1 MLSLTRRGSG
11 TIAAK
16 HVKGRLKTTMR
27 VLCSSPY
34 CYISPPIRRIYP
46 SCQDVCFLSSSTQQ
60 HDDNPTLSIS
70 RTNNNNTKVKTFPS
84 RNHGPR
90 PIQQPASNPHIKNN
104 TTPKDNS
111 HDTGTAAGA
120 SIPRRYVEATNE
132 LVGNQTAKWTI
143 EDWMLADSTLKG
155 WSQQPH
161 VSSTSV
167 QLCWDLLERMVL
179 EAEREQKRK
188 HHPRKQQQHHSLP
201 PKRFNTTTHKLT
213 TRHLNFA
220 VDHWR
225 IASRYRNRLDARIW
239 SAPQVLVRIE
249 DYSSRIPSLCPDHK
263 TWTMLM
269 AVQTKQNPVLAPA
282 FCRHVLQRMTISA
295 PLSLLSPSSAFTAT
309 KTTTAAATTMTVPS
323 TTLRPNASVLT
334 QVMDAYVKSGDP
346 EAPMA
351 VQSIFDYMV
360 EQSATATTSQYK
372 NEISPTEHSLTRLLQ
387 AWVLGGGGGGGVRIP
402 GSTGNPSKD
411 SSQYTKL
418 ALEKMGDSLH
428 YMLQATKNIPGTLPS
443 SLFLNLVL
451 NACLEKTKSSSQE
464 FTISYATMVPLADA
478 LLTRVYDE
486 SGINHPKLAPDGKAY
501 ADMIT
506 LWSKSKL
513 PEAPEKAE
521 QWLKRMKEASAEEGE
536 DHVSPPRASLYTN
549 VISAWESS
557 GRPEAPY
564 HGEALWKEIVS
575 QQQASGKMMDQH
587 MDQHP
592 TKTLE
597 AGYHLL
603 LSLWSKSA
611 LPEAPQKASELLKD
625 RITQSQC
632 GKVTIVPSCRDFV
645 TVISAWSKKS
655 RSDKEAAYKAQE
667 LLEILWNEYDSKR
680 LSDSL
685 NDVPFNATIQAWA
698 NSGLPEAWTKVQEL
712 ILRMKHE
719 SERNPSVGPT
729 IVTVWSA
736 LQALRGGVI
745 DAKDNG
751 EETKNVSSVAA
762 RNATSLLEFIDNEGS
777 NTNMTL
783 RGQIYDHILRLWS
796 ESEDP
801 DAPFQAQSIL
811 DNLVLQEPKQ
821 SRRFDSTM
829 ACFCHVLECWR
840 KRADNPEASNHMIK
854 LLKKMRNETDL
865 MYNYNINGSS
875 AAVKR
880 LTAYVHI
887 LRAWAN
893 SGLPQ
898 GTDEAKAIL
907 ELMLTQSKT
916 VPEYD
921 AKIEDWFRILIRG
934 LVRVG
939 RLDQAEHVFRHVM
952 PALLKETGWD
962 NNYSPTAS
970 FYGELVEAWSK
981 SNLPGASDR
990 ARKVLEEMIDL
1001 YEAGSERVKP
1011 SAIYFAPVI
1020 TRYAD
1025 QGDINMVEQL
1035 CDRLQVLRYN
1045 SLDDQDCVDFLPNG
1059 EILAALSTAGGDRA
1073 AREAAV
1079 LHLVLERARVTNG
1092 VGPSNELPSNAAFD
1106 SVLDSLS
1113 KSGLPSAG
1121 QLAETILLKLQ
1132 ELHDD
1137 GSRLDKPNFA
1147 TFQKVIACWTESEME
1162 GASRRAEEILQ
1173 LAEELYEA
1181 GDNNELKPTFEGYM
1195 SVVDAVSH
1203 SYDSDAPE
1211 RILRHM
1217 RKMQQ
1222 LSKADDTN
1230 VLLDGRPH
1238 AALARAYSLGGR
1250 NDAAL
1255 LAQKVVD
1262 ETPEALRSTDLYN
1275 SLIRAQGGDSNRA
1288 EAILDE
1294 MQKAF
1299 LRGNELIKPN
1309 TESFNNVILA
1319 WSKSGSP
1326 MAAWRADGIFQRM
1339 AELSVGGRLDV
1350 RPNGTTFD
1358 LVIATLANDWGSD
1371 SAAKVDRYLEL
1382 LKELYESG
1390 ERDCVPSVTS
1400 YTEAIRAWGDHTDDP
1415 RAVLRAKALLDEMHE
1430 LAKSGIHSAKPD
1442 RHTYAVFLKALAL
1455 SSVSD
1460 KAQLAED
1467 VVLSMK
1473 ENNVEL
1479 DHTALT
1485 HLYHSMSGGFPS
1497 SSWTVRPEGSAEFPS
1512 AMSPRKEKNVSSLLV
1527 EDQYKS

>member
-1 MLSLTRRGSG
+1 
-11 TIAAK
+11 
-16 HVKGRLKTTMR
+16 
-27 VLCSSPY
+27 
-34 CYISPPIRRIYP
+34 
-46 SCQDVCFLSSSTQQ
+46 
-60 HDDNPTLSIS
+60 
-70 RTNNNNTKVKTFPS
+70 
-84 RNHGPR
+84 
-90 PIQQPASNPHIKNN
+90 
-104 TTPKDNS
+104 
-111 HDTGTAAGA
+111 
-120 SIPRRYVEATNE
+120 
-132 LVGNQTAKWTI
+132 
-143 EDWMLADSTLKG
+143 
-155 WSQQPH
+155 
-161 VSSTSV
+161 
-167 QLCWDLLERMVL
+167 
-179 EAEREQKRK
+179 
-188 HHPRKQQQHHSLP
+188 
-201 PKRFNTTTHKLT
+201 
-213 TRHLNFA
+213 
-220 VDHWR
+220 
-225 IASRYRNRLDARIW
+225 
-239 SAPQVLVRIE
+239 
-249 DYSSRIPSLCPDHK
+249 
-263 TWTMLM
+263 MLM

-282 FCRHVLQRMTISA
+282 FCRNVLQRITISA
-295 PLSLLSPSSAFTAT
+295 PLSLSSSPTSTAT
-309 KTTTAAATTMTVPS
+309 KATAATTTTVPS
-323 TTLRPNASVLT
+323 ITLRPNASVLT

-351 VQSIFDYMV
+351 VQSIFEYMI
-360 EQSATATTSQYK
+360 EQSATSTTIQYK

-387 AWVLGGGGGGGVRIP
+387 AWVLGGGGGFRIL
-402 GSTGNPSKD
+402 GKNGNPSKD
-411 SSQYTKL
+411 SSEYNIL

-428 YMLQATKNIPGTLPS
+428 YMLQATKNIPGTLPNS
-443 SLFLNLVL
+443 VFLNLVL

-464 FTISYATMVPLADA
+464 SSISYATIVPLADA

-521 QWLKRMKEASAEEGE
+521 QWLKRMKQASAEEGE

-564 HGEALWKEIVS
+564 HGEALWKEMMS
-575 QQQASGKMMDQH
+575 QQASGKMI
-587 MDQHP
+587 DQHP
-592 TKTLE
+592 TKTWE
-597 AGYHLL
+597 AGHHLL

-625 RITQSQC
+625 MVTQSQC
-632 GKVTIVPSCRDFV
+632 GNVTMVPSCRDFV
-645 TVISAWSKKS
+645 AAISAWSKKS
-655 RSDKEAAYKAQE
+655 RSDKEAACKAQE
-667 LLEILWNEYDSKR
+667 LLEILWNEYESKR
-680 LSDSL
+680 LNDSL

-698 NSGLPEAWTKVQEL
+698 NSGLPQAWTKVQEL
-712 ILRMKHE
+712 ILRMKQE

-736 LQALRGGVI
+736 LQALRGGAL
-745 DAKDNG
+745 DNKDNG
-751 EETKNVSSVAA
+751 DGTKNVSFVAA
-762 RNATSLLEFIDNEGS
+762 QKATSLLEFMDNEGS

-783 RGQIYDHILRLWS
+783 RGQIYGYVLCLWS

-811 DNLVLQEPKQ
+811 DNLVLQEPRQ
-821 SRRFDSTM
+821 SRRFESTM

-840 KRADNPEASNHMIK
+840 KHADKSEASNHMIQ
-854 LLKKMRNETDL
+854 LLENMRNETDR
-865 MYNYNINGSS
+865 MYNYNSS
-875 AAVKR
+875 SSAVKR
-880 LTAYVHI
+880 PTAYVHV

-898 GTDEAKAIL
+898 GADEAKAIL

-916 VPEYD
+916 VPEYY
-921 AKIEDWFRILIRG
+921 AKIEDWFLILIRG

-939 RLDQAEHVFRHVM
+939 HLDQAENVFRHVM
-952 PALLKETGWD
+952 PCLLKETGWD
-962 NNYSPTAS
+962 KNYSPTAS
-970 FYGELVEAWSK
+970 LYGELVEAWSK
-981 SNLPGASDR
+981 SYLPGASDR
-990 ARKVLEEMIDL
+990 ALELLEEMIDL
-1001 YEAGSERVKP
+1001 YEGGSERVKP
-1011 SAIYFAPVI
+1011 SAIYFAPLI

-1025 QGDINMVEQL
+1025 QGDVNMVEQL

-1079 LHLVLERARVTNG
+1079 LHLVLERARLTNG
-1092 VGPSNELPSNAAFD
+1092 VGPSNELPSTAAFN

-1132 ELHDD
+1132 ELHDH

-1195 SVVDAVSH
+1195 SVIDAVSH

-1299 LRGNELIKPN
+1299 LRGNELMKPN

-1339 AELSVGGRLDV
+1339 AELSVGGHLDV

-1382 LKELYESG
+1382 LKDLYESG
-1390 ERDCVPSVTS
+1390 ETDCVPSVTS

-1430 LAKSGIHSAKPD
+1430 LAKSGIDSAKPD

-1460 KAQLAED
+1460 KAKLAED

-1485 HLYHSMSGGFPS
+1485 HLYRSMSGGFPS
-1497 SSWTVRPEGSAEFPS
+1497 STWTVRPEGSDEFPS
-1512 AMSPRKEKNVSSLLV
+1512 AMSPRKERNVSSLLV
-1527 EDQYKS
+1527 EDEYKS